1 MYICL
6 DVSGRAL
13 AALFCVVT
21 GEGRGTAVQSA
32 GALFRR
38 GQRPPDH
45 G

>member
-1 MYICL
+1 MYICP
-6 DVSGRAL
+6 DFSGGAL

-32 GALFRR
+32 GALSRR
-38 GQRPPDH
+38 GKRPPDH